1 MSVPSTRY
9 KTRLFLEKN
18 AKILKNFSTCNRYN
32 CNTFSDRDTKI
43 LFQYLKLL
51 FSGQCPMQKKISCR
65 INSEYKTVFKKMCNI
80 FQQNSNS
87 FECNLTF
94 QELLKAFHTIIPIFI
109 ENISLKSY
117 NLKNLYKNE

>member
-51 FSGQCPMQKKISCR
+51 FSGQCPMQKKYLAESIQN
-65 INSEYKTVFKKMCNI
+65 IKQFLKKCVI
-80 FQQNSNS
+80 FSNKIQIHLS
-87 FECNLTF
+87 VILHSKNY
-94 QELLKAFHTIIPIFI
+94 LKHFIPLFLYLSKILALKVII
-109 ENISLKSY
+109 
-117 NLKNLYKNE
+117 